1 MRSKTE
7 ERRKRIDAA
16 YYAIILI
23 HSGWKEGGK
32 WKGRRIKKNM

>member
-16 YYAIILI
+16 YYAIILQYTVGGRKVE
-23 HSGWKEGGK
+23 SGKEEE
-32 WKGRRIKKNM
+32 